1 MNGKIAGVAIAAVAA
16 TALVADTVSFN
27 NRANASSQFA
37 GTTVNVAAQELPPA
51 EGIVPIAI
59 SFFPPAQFPPASW
72 DVYGVRLNV
81 FVGRHRD
88 VGFVDAGV
96 LGNIVDGNMTGVEI
110 GGFYNRVGSSDGA
123 IQAACIMNYVEH
135 DFCGVQLGL
144 VNCVN
149 GDMQGLQAGAINLT
163 QDGAGIQ
170 MGVFNRAE
178 RFSGLQVGVANYAYQ
193 LQGVQIGAFNVVADS
208 NIPFL
213 PLLNAAF

>member
-1 MNGKIAGVAIAAVAA
+1 MNRTTTIAALAA
-16 TALVADTVSFN
+16 LATTALFADTVSFN
-27 NRANASSQFA
+27 NKASTSSQFA
-37 GTTVNVAAQELPPA
+37 GSTVNYAAQELPPA
-51 EGIVPIAI
+51 EGIAPLAI
-59 SFFPPAQFPPASW
+59 SIFPPAQFPPATW

-81 FVGRHRD
+81 FVGHHRN
-88 VGFVDAGV
+88 VGFIDAGV
-96 LGNIVDGNMTGVEI
+96 LGNVADGNLTGVEI
-110 GGFYNRVGSSDGA
+110 AGFYNRVGSSDGA
-123 IQAACIMNYVEH
+123 IQAACIINYVEH

-144 VNCVN
+144 VNVVN

-193 LQGVQIGAFNVVADS
+193 LQGVQIGAFNVIGDS

-213 PLLNAAF
+213 PLINAAF